1 MMHWNMARFAG
12 ALLPA
17 INAVDPEGVEEAKT
31 IVDGIPDRFRSAWL
45 ARMRGKLGI
54 AGAFDGEG
62 DLIDG
67 LFEALERHGVD
78 FTGFFRAPAALLRGD
93 GDPLA
98 ALLPE
103 SEAMASW
110 LADWCQRIEAQAD
123 ATAAPPAW
131 QRVGNPTASPA
142 HSQ

>member
-1 MMHWNMARFAG
+1 
-12 ALLPA
+12 
-17 INAVDPEGVEEAKT
+17 
-31 IVDGIPDRFRSAWL
+31 
-45 ARMRGKLGI
+45 MRGKLGI

-78 FTGFFRAPAALLRGD
+78 FTGFFRALAALLRGD
-93 GDPLA
+93 GAPLA

-110 LADWCQRIEAQAD
+110 VADWLTDRKSVVWGKRG
-123 ATAAPPAW
+123 PL
-131 QRVGNPTASPA
+131 RVDHGGRRVRTKKQSTTNNIMRNENKKK
-142 HSQ
+142 

>member
-1 MMHWNMARFAG
+1 MARFAE

-78 FTGFFRAPAALLRGD
+78 FTCFFRAVAALLRG
-93 GDPLA
+93 
-98 ALLPE
+98 
-103 SEAMASW
+103 EARKSVVSGKSVSVRVD
-110 LADWCQRIEAQAD
+110 LGGRRIIKKKK
-123 ATAAPPAW
+123 
-131 QRVGNPTASPA
+131 S
-142 HSQ
+142 

>member
-1 MMHWNMARFAG
+1 MMHWNMARFAE

-78 FTGFFRAPAALLRGD
+78 FTGFFRALAALLRGD
-93 GDPLA
+93 GARSRRCFPN
-98 ALLPE
+98 PRR
-103 SEAMASW
+103 W
-110 LADWCQRIEAQAD
+110 
-123 ATAAPPAW
+123 PPGS
-131 QRVGNPTASPA
+131 RTGGNGSDRKSTRLNSS
-142 HSQ
+142 H

>member
-1 MMHWNMARFAG
+1 
-12 ALLPA
+12 
-17 INAVDPEGVEEAKT
+17 
-31 IVDGIPDRFRSAWL
+31 
-45 ARMRGKLGI
+45 MRGKLGI

-78 FTGFFRAPAALLRGD
+78 FTGFFRALAALLRGD
-93 GDPLA
+93 GAPLA

-110 LADWCQRIEAQAD
+110 VADWWQRIEAEAAD
-123 ATAAPPAW
+123 PVARAAAMED
-131 QRVGNPTASPA
+131 RKSTRLNSS
-142 HSQ
+142 H

>member
-1 MMHWNMARFAG
+1 MMHWNMARFAE

-45 ARMRGKLGI
+45 ARMRGQLGI

-67 LFEALERHGVD
+67 LLQALERHGVD
-78 FTGFFRAPAALLRGD
+78 FTGFFRPLDVLLLRRG
-93 GDPLA
+93 P
-98 ALLPE
+98 P
-103 SEAMASW
+103 
-110 LADWCQRIEAQAD
+110 
-123 ATAAPPAW
+123 PPALDRT
-131 QRVGNPTASPA
+131 RVAEGKSDSGHVN
-142 HSQ
+142 

>member
-31 IVDGIPDRFRSAWL
+31 IVDVIPDRFRSAWL

-67 LFEALERHGVD
+67 LFAALERHGVD
-78 FTGFFRAPAALLRGD
+78 FTGFFRAIDENGR
-93 GDPLA
+93 
-98 ALLPE
+98 
-103 SEAMASW
+103 ASCR
-110 LADWCQRIEAQAD
+110 A
-123 ATAAPPAW
+123 
-131 QRVGNPTASPA
+131 RVG
-142 HSQ
+142 Q

>member
-1 MMHWNMARFAG
+1 MAYGPGAVMVRFARGTVFSSSDATGSYSYGRQTQMMHCNMGRFAE

-62 DLIDG
+62 DLI
-67 LFEALERHGVD
+67 
-78 FTGFFRAPAALLRGD
+78 
-93 GDPLA
+93 
-98 ALLPE
+98 
-103 SEAMASW
+103 
-110 LADWCQRIEAQAD
+110 
-123 ATAAPPAW
+123 
-131 QRVGNPTASPA
+131 
-142 HSQ
+142 